1 MPDGYHCTGEGDC
14 SCSWLDEFMC
24 EYVDGT
30 MDPAARR
37 AFEEY
42 LSTDPALARQVA
54 HLRRTRSLL
63 CHHGCQMPASEEVR
77 QRMRRRLATEMMR
90 TQPPF
95 FTEAVN
101 RLGTF
106 AIVASVMSITLL
118 AGMLVGVELL
128 DETALPIAEQRTS
141 QSVQPPLSSSLQ
153 RAAMTP
159 LVGHQ
164 PMRQFQFVRRSSPV
178 LPARA
183 GYLQLELHPTP
194 VMAGLQR
201 TGGAP

>member
-1 MPDGYHCTGEGDC
+1 
-14 SCSWLDEFMC
+14 MC

-42 LSTDPALARQVA
+42 LSIDPALARQVD

-63 CHHGCQMPASEEVR
+63 CDHGCQMPASEDVR
-77 QRMRRRLATEMMR
+77 ERMRRRLATEMMR

-95 FTEAVN
+95 FTEAVS

-106 AIVASVMSITLL
+106 AMVASLMSVTLL

-128 DETALPIAEQRTS
+128 EDPAK
-141 QSVQPPLSSSLQ
+141 
-153 RAAMTP
+153 AMTEQAQPMRTMLSPRVAMSP
-159 LVGHQ
+159 LVGDQ
-164 PMRQFQFVRRSSPV
+164 PMRQFQFVRQAAPV
-178 LPARA
+178 LPTTTSLLMPA
-183 GYLQLELHPTP
+183 LELHPTP
-194 VMAGLQR
+194 VRGGLQR